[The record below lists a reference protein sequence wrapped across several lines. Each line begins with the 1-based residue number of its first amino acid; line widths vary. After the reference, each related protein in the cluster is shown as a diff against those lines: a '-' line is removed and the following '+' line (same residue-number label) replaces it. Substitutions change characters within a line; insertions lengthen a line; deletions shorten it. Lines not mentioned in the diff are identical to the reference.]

1 MKSHALQLQL
11 LHSWATLSL
20 THKDTGRSSGLA
32 LALGNQL
39 TAVLLSNLYLGLQF
53 WFDSANQSIPIT
65 RNFSLLTTPLFL
77 LSHSLLTYFSHLK
90 SLVFIC
96 VRVIMR
102 VSVHAFG
109 GQRQPRVLVLNLHL
123 ALRLFDCSLLCTPAH
138 LAHKLP
144 RMFLPLP
151 LHIWPQ
157 VHKGHRH
164 ALLTDFHV
172 GLAVYHVVQKALY
185 PLSDLP
191 VLSFFL
197 THDFLFTPWISL
209 TLASTSWTWQLHLWA
224 TVTHPLA

>member
-1 MKSHALQLQL
+1 M
-11 LHSWATLSL
+11 
-20 THKDTGRSSGLA
+20 
-32 LALGNQL
+32 
-39 TAVLLSNLYLGLQF
+39 QF
-53 WFDSANQSIPIT
+53 L
-65 RNFSLLTTPLFL
+65 SLLTTPLFL

-96 VRVIMR
+96 VRVIMC
-102 VSVHAFG
+102 VSVHDFG

-172 GLAVYHVVQKALY
+172 GLAVYHVSCCTKSSLPTKWSPCPLFLFDTWFSLY
-185 PLSDLP
+185 PMNFSHSCLNLLNMAITFMSYCDPPFSLIILINGKYL
-191 VLSFFL
+191 VLFHWYFNK
-197 THDFLFTPWISL
+197 
-209 TLASTSWTWQLHLWA
+209 
-224 TVTHPLA
+224 